1 MSKVIQKAPKRSE
14 NGAKMEPKR
23 AKKEPKCEKRGA
35 KIDPGCAWAPL
46 WRPRLVSSLFLTFFD
61 AILGS
66 ILEVFGSLFSRKI
79 DEQINAKIDAEK
91 VLIFASKLIKISKKL
106 SQNRLKT

>member
-1 MSKVIQKAPKRSE
+1 MT
-14 NGAKMEPKR
+14 PKR
-23 AKKEPKCEKRGA
+23 AKKKPKCEKRGA
-35 KIDPGCAWAPL
+35 KTDPGCAWAPL

-91 VLIFASKLIKISKKL
+91 MLIFASKLIKISKKL
-106 SQNRLKT
+106 SQNRLKK

>member
-1 MSKVIQKAPKRSE
+1 
-14 NGAKMEPKR
+14 MEPKR
-23 AKKEPKCEKRGA
+23 AKKKPKCEKKGT

-46 WRPRLVSSLFLTFFD
+46 WRPTLVSLLFLTFFD
-61 AILGS
+61 AILGL